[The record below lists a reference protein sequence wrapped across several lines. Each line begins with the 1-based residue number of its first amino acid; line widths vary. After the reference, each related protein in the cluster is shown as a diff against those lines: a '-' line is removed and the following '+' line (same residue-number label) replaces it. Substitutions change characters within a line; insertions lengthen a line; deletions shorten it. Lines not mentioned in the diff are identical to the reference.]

1 MTASRVVQIVRV
13 LLCFAAVSTSIL
25 AADITG
31 EIVIK
36 RKLTKRTVTSS
47 ASAYYRGPAI
57 EATPIS
63 TEDPLAFERQHV
75 VIYIEGAGPT
85 EPVSA
90 VLTQENRRFEP
101 DLIVVPVGST
111 VRFPNRDL
119 VFHNVFSLS
128 KSKSFDLGNY
138 PRDQTRTVTF
148 SRPGVVFVNCHLH
161 PNMSAAI
168 VVTPNAWF
176 TRADDKGRFRFPHLP
191 PGRYTVTAWHKT
203 GGAHKKMVEV
213 KDGADSTVSFLI
225 PFADDGSL
233 IAAAGH

>member
-1 MTASRVVQIVRV
+1 MNARRVAQTARV
-13 LLCFAAVSTSIL
+13 LLSALAVSTCLL

-47 ASAYYRGPAI
+47 ASAYYRGPAVLSG
-57 EATPIS
+57 PVS

-75 VIYIEGAGPT
+75 VIYIEGAGPA

-90 VLTQENRRFEP
+90 VLTQQNRRFEP
-101 DLIVVPVGST
+101 DLVVLPAGST
-111 VRFPNRDL
+111 VSFPNRDL

-138 PRDQTRTVTF
+138 AKDQTRTVTF
-148 SRPGVVFVNCHLH
+148 NHPGVVFVNCHLH

-168 VVTPNAWF
+168 VVTPNSWF
-176 TRADDKGRFRFPHLP
+176 TRADDKGQFRFSHLP

-203 GGAHKKMVEV
+203 GGAHKKNVEV
-213 KDGADSTVSFLI
+213 KDGADASVSFLI
-225 PFADDGSL
+225 PFSEDGSL
-233 IAAAGH
+233 LAAAGR